1 MNRLLLCCC
10 AALLLALPLT
20 ASAGGIVTDGRG
32 GSFATVALFEHEG
45 ADLSRYL
52 PQEPHKRADASLPPP
67 PAPPL
72 PLGDAELEQIHAGL
86 ITYEEA
92 SMGCGGSS
100 SARGDASALGLLAVA
115 LGLVLRRARR

>member
-1 MNRLLLCCC
+1 MNRLLLVAC
-10 AALLLALPLT
+10 AALLLALPLS

-32 GSFATVALFEHEG
+32 GSFATVAAYDHDGLDF
-45 ADLSRYL
+45 ARFAT
-52 PQEPHKRADASLPPP
+52 QEPHKRSEASRPPPP
-67 PAPPL
+67 PAPP
-72 PLGDAELEQIHAGL
+72 PVGEAELEQIHAGL

-92 SMGCGGSS
+92 SAGCGGAS